1 MHFSLKALGWITTT
15 LLVWAIV
22 PTPQQMANVG
32 ISRAMAQETMP
43 NSIEDANR
51 LSEEGKAQLYRGE
64 YAAAREKFQRVLEI
78 YREAGDRLS
87 EAYTLNDLGT
97 VDRYLGQ
104 YSSALE
110 LHQQALSI
118 FQAIN
123 SRSFDPQENKGEIEC
138 LHHLG
143 MAYRGL
149 GQYSE
154 AVEAFQAALTKQE
167 KAGNTGMSMYFWKRI
182 AIDVEGFD
190 RRFESYPQAIEFYR
204 QELAAAE
211 NLEND
216 SLEQLFQQLHRQV
229 TALQYLSAAY
239 QDSAQLQEWM
249 EADRKALDLGHQM
262 LKLAREMR
270 SREHEAIALMS
281 LGDIHRYAIE
291 QKQPALETYQ
301 QALIIYQELGN
312 RVGEAQALSR
322 MSDIY
327 SDRLS
332 FYFGQ
337 HQLALET
344 SEQVLAIYQELENRS
359 GEAAA
364 WIDIGDAYW
373 VLARNQSERAD
384 TLRQQAIEAYERALT
399 IYRERN
405 IHQSTNKID
414 VLLKLGRIYSDLK
427 NHQQAIENME
437 EGLKIA
443 RNVGDRWREEI
454 AANQIGSQYSRV
466 GQFQQAIEIYQQG
479 FNVAQHLGDIYWQS
493 FILDGLVKSYLSLGH
508 TQDAIDI
515 YKKAL
520 ALLPETSENNYMSE
534 LDRTASGLGKLY
546 QDLGRYQEAIE
557 VYQKHLERARA
568 WGNRDDM
575 SYALRGLSKLYDF
588 LGYDRGKI
596 ELYQQDLEIA
606 RERGDE
612 YWEYRALTA
621 LGRAYRQ
628 FDRHRQAIEIYQ
640 ELLIKAREGEYWDD
654 EIDIVNYLSQ
664 SYKSASQPQQ
674 AIEAFLEAIELAEDR
689 DDRWSQANIWENLGE
704 FYEESEQFQQA
715 IEAYQI
721 ALENWQTIGQS
732 QGYTILSGKKY
743 EATRQKFDILGNL
756 GELYRELGQFQK
768 ALDFYNRR
776 QDFITEE
783 NYSEIEKAENLIQ
796 LSQTYHALGQETQ
809 SSELVREALLIARDR
824 QNSSLLTKIAS
835 HLEELGKLDRASDI
849 YEEALVAMNQSVLEM
864 NFITGSSESKVD
876 TLKNLAQL
884 YQNRGETQ
892 QAIAYYEQA
901 LTVTRQMGSRNEEG
915 LILQKIAQLFG
926 KQNQPEL
933 SILFYKQAVNV
944 WEAIRQDFQELPP
957 ELEQAYVDT
966 VADSYRA
973 LADLLLQNDRILEA
987 QQVLDLLKVQ
997 ELDTYL
1003 KHVRGNEQT
1012 AQGVEYFPSELEILQ
1027 LYNQAIT
1034 QGRELEQL
1042 RTVPATEMTPQQ
1054 QQRLE
1059 ELSQTEREIR
1069 SVFNEFIDSPE
1080 VIAAIEN
1087 LSRTAQRQNL
1097 DLESLNSLQN
1107 NLQNLQQNAVLLYP
1121 LILDNRLELVLVT
1134 PYSPPIRRTVPVK
1147 REELNRAITAFR
1159 QALES
1164 PGSDAQTPA
1173 NQLYTWLIQPI
1184 ENDLEAA
1191 NAETLIYAPDAQLRY
1206 VPLAALHDGSQW
1218 LTERFRIN
1226 HITAA
1231 SLTDFN
1237 LQPPSELRI
1246 IAGAFSQG
1254 HYNIQLGD
1262 RSLNFSG
1269 LPFARVE
1276 VENLER
1282 DIPETT
1288 TLFDANFSPDA
1299 MVPQMD
1305 SHTIVHLA
1313 THAAFLT
1320 GQPEDSFILFG
1331 NGDRVTLNEIRTWT
1345 FRNVDLFVLSACE
1358 TGLGGQLGDGTEILG
1373 FGYLM
1378 QQAGARAAIAS
1389 LWAVDDGGTQTLM
1402 NAFYAALQAGNVT
1415 KAEALRQAQLT
1426 LITGDYSAV
1435 GSERGNAIE
1444 VVFAEN
1450 LTSEAID
1457 RLTHPYY
1464 WAPFILIGNGL

>member
-1 MHFSLKALGWITTT
+1 MHFSLKALGWIASTF
-15 LLVWAIV
+15 LLCVAV
-22 PTPQQMANVG
+22 PTSEKIAPLG
-32 ISRAMAQETMP
+32 ISRAIAQETIP
-43 NSIEDANR
+43 NPIEDANR
-51 LSEEGKAQLYRGE
+51 LSEEGKVQLYRGE

-110 LHQQALSI
+110 LHQQALFI
-118 FQAIN
+118 FQEIN
-123 SRSFDPQENKGEIEC
+123 SRTFDPQENEGEIEC

-143 MAYRGL
+143 MTYRGL
-149 GQYSE
+149 GRYSE
-154 AVEAFQAALTKQE
+154 AVEVFQQALTKQE
-167 KAGNTGMSMYFWKRI
+167 EAGNTGMSMYFWKRI
-182 AIDVEGFD
+182 AIDLEGFD
-190 RRFESYPQAIEFYR
+190 RRFESYPQAIEFYQ

-211 NLEND
+211 NLKNE
-216 SLEQLFQQLHRQV
+216 SPVQQFQQLYRQV
-229 TALQYLSAAY
+229 TALKYLSMAY
-239 QDSAQLQEWM
+239 QDSAQRQKWM
-249 EADRKALDLGHQM
+249 ETDRQALDLGHQM
-262 LKLAREMR
+262 LKLAREMGD
-270 SREHEAIALMS
+270 REKEAIALMN

-301 QALIIYQELGN
+301 QALKIYRELGD
-312 RVGEAQALSR
+312 RVEEAQALSR

-327 SDRLS
+327 ADLLS

-337 HQLALET
+337 RQLALET
-344 SEQVLAIYQELENRS
+344 SEKVLAIYQELGNRV

-373 VLARNQSERAD
+373 ILARNQSERAD
-384 TLRQQAIEAYERALT
+384 PLRQQAIEAYERALT
-399 IYRERN
+399 LYREEN
-405 IHQSTNKID
+405 THQPTKEID
-414 VLLKLGRIYSDLK
+414 ALLKLGRIYADFK
-427 NHQQAIENME
+427 NYTKAIEILE
-437 EGLKIA
+437 EGLELA
-443 RNVGDRWREEI
+443 REIGDSWREEL
-454 AANQIGSQYSRV
+454 AANMLGYQFDRL
-466 GQFQQAIEIYQQG
+466 GQFQQAINIYQEG
-479 FNVAQHLGDIYWQS
+479 LTVAQNLGDIYWKS
-493 FILDGLVKSYLSLGH
+493 FIFDRLVESYLSTGK
-508 TQDAIDI
+508 TQEAIDI

-520 ALLPETSENNYMSE
+520 ALLPEKSENNYLSE
-534 LDRTASGLGKLY
+534 LDRIASGLGKLY
-546 QDLGRYQEAIE
+546 QNLGRYQEAIAI
-557 VYQKHLERARA
+557 YQKHIEKVRNL
-568 WGNRDDM
+568 GNRDDM
-575 SYALRGLSKLYDF
+575 SYTLRGLSELYDF

-596 ELYQQDLEIA
+596 ELYQQDLVIS

-628 FDRHRQAIEIYQ
+628 FDRYQQAIEIYQ
-640 ELLIKAREGEYWDD
+640 ELLTKAREGEYWDD

-664 SYKSASQPQQ
+664 SYQSASQPQQ
-674 AIEAFLEAIELAEDR
+674 AIETFREAIKLAEDR
-689 DDRWSQANIWENLGE
+689 DDRWVQANIWENLGE
-704 FYEESEQFQQA
+704 FYEDSEQFQQA
-715 IEAYQI
+715 TNAYTI

-732 QGYTILSGKKY
+732 QGYTIFSGKKY
-743 EATRQKFDILGNL
+743 EATRKQLDLLGKL
-756 GELYRELGQFQK
+756 GELYRNLGQFQK
-768 ALDFYNRR
+768 ALDFYDRR

-783 NYSEIEKAENLIQ
+783 DYSEIERAKNLLQ
-796 LSQTYHALGQETQ
+796 LSLTYHALGKKNK
-809 SSELVREALLIARDR
+809 SSELIQEALLIARDK
-824 QNSSLLTKIAS
+824 QNSSLITEIAS
-835 HLEELGKLDRASDI
+835 HIEELGSLDIAGDI
-849 YEEALVAMNQSVLEM
+849 YEEALVVMNQSVLEM
-864 NFITGSSESKVD
+864 NSIAGSSESKVD
-876 TLKNLAQL
+876 IFKHLAQL

-892 QAIAYYEQA
+892 QAISYYEQA
-901 LTVTRQMGSRNEEG
+901 LTVTRQIESRNEEG
-915 LILQKIAQLFG
+915 LIWQKIAELLEQ
-926 KQNQPEL
+926 QNQPEL

-957 ELEQAYVDT
+957 ELEQAYIDT

-1012 AQGVEYFPSELEILQ
+1012 AQGVEYVPSELEILE
-1027 LYNQAIT
+1027 LYDRAIT

-1042 RTVPATEMTPQQ
+1042 RTIPAAEMTPEQ

-1069 SVFNEFIDSPE
+1069 SVFNEFIDNPE
-1080 VIAAIEN
+1080 VVAAIEN

-1121 LILDNRLELVLVT
+1121 LILENRLELVLVT

-1147 REELNRAITAFR
+1147 RAELNRAITAFR

-1164 PGSDAQTPA
+1164 PGSDAKTPA
-1173 NQLYTWLIQPI
+1173 NQLYTWLIKPI

-1206 VPLAALHDGSQW
+1206 VPLAALHDGNGW
-1218 LTERFRIN
+1218 LTERFGIN

-1237 LQPPSELRI
+1237 LQPPSDLRV

-1254 HYNIQLGD
+1254 NYNIQLGD

-1288 TLFDANFSPDA
+1288 TLFDTHFSPDA

-1320 GQPEDSFILFG
+1320 GEPENSFILFG

-1378 QQAGARAAIAS
+1378 QQAGATAAIAS
-1389 LWAVDDGGTQTLM
+1389 LWSVDDGGTQALM
-1402 NAFYAALQAGNVT
+1402 NAFYRALQENTT
-1415 KAEALRQAQLT
+1415 KAEALRQAQLA
-1426 LITGDYSAV
+1426 LISGDYRAV
-1435 GSERGNAIE
+1435 GEERGDAIE
-1444 VVFAEN
+1444 LVFAQS
-1450 LTSEAID
+1450 LPSEVEQH
-1457 RLTHPYY
+1457 LSHPYY